1 MEWVNSCFLF
11 IISPS
16 QSSQDQTLSQ
26 NLRNILGSLDT
37 NEDLPFVQ
45 FQVTALQIEIYEM
58 YSYYSVVMDTC
69 QGPSDIFMASLH
81 ASYVSVPIVAI
92 IYSRAGKIAFFV

>member
-1 MEWVNSCFLF
+1 MIVWNGLILVFFF

-26 NLRNILGSLDT
+26 NLRNILSSL
-37 NEDLPFVQ
+37 DLPFVQ